1 MDTKEIANMIKSK
14 QPLGKDLIDNVIKSY
29 CNNTISDDEILPII
43 KAIYD
48 NDISDQDL
56 FYLTDAMKNS
66 GHTLD
71 LNELGQVVDKH
82 STGGVSD
89 TTTIILV
96 PICAV
101 LGTKMLKLS
110 GRGLGFTGGTCD
122 KLEAFS
128 GYKTDIDLN
137 DAIDLVKKNGG
148 CMMTSS
154 LEIAPADK
162 KIYTLRNKTGLV
174 DSVSLIAS
182 SIMSKKLASGAD
194 IIVLDVKYGNGAF
207 MPNLKMAKK
216 LGNKMKKIGTLAGK
230 KIKIVYGKM
239 SQPLGYN
246 VGPKLETME
255 AIKVLEGKEKGNL
268 YKDSV
273 HLASLCVSLD
283 KHIPYLF
290 AKHNVVKAIK
300 DKTALEKLKVMVKSQ
315 GGSLELFNEE
325 YKEPTLIVKSKIT
338 GKVKGYNTKD
348 LGEIVCEMGTNARNL
363 NDKIDYNLGIIT
375 TKKIGEKV
383 KVGDILFKIYAKDLL
398 QAKEVE
404 QKVLQTIFIN

>member
-1 MDTKEIANMIKSK
+1 MGTKEITNMIKNK
-14 QPLGKDLIDNVIKSY
+14 QPLGKNVIDNVIKSY
-29 CNNTISDDEILPII
+29 CDNTISDDEILPII

-71 LNELGQVVDKH
+71 LSELGQVVDKH

-174 DSVSLIAS
+174 DNVSLIAS

-194 IIVLDVKYGNGAF
+194 NIVLDVKYGNGAF

-246 VGPKLETME
+246 IGPKLETME

-273 HLASLCVSLD
+273 RLASLCVSLD

-290 AKHNVVKAIK
+290 AKHKVIKTIK

-315 GGSLELFNEE
+315 GGSLELFDEE
-325 YKEPTLIVKSKIT
+325 YKEPTLIVKSKIN

-348 LGEIVCEMGTNARNL
+348 LGEIVCEMGTNARNS

-375 TKKIGEKV
+375 TKKIGKKV
-383 KVGDILFKIYAKDLL
+383 KIGDILFKIYAKDLL

-404 QKVLQTIFIN
+404 QKLLQTIFIN